1 MRRSRLAMRF
11 SGCVLAAAGMT
22 MGTVTSCSDD
32 PRTLAFDESDASP
45 TGHLDANVDTGSDAP
60 DATSADA
67 MSPELDSGKSDAG
80 PLAVTCAT
88 PPCATALVT
97 TLSEGFC
104 ALLGDQTVACWG
116 QNSNAEL
123 GRGDDAG
130 TDDGP
135 TAARVVGLEGVSA
148 LAHTCAIDTNGAVWC
163 WGTGPWLRSL
173 DVATTTEPTPVKLE
187 IPAATK
193 LAVADTT
200 ACAVVADGV
209 LCWGANVNGQVA
221 IPEFGVDPNAPLEP
235 RAVDLPNGA
244 PIQQVAIGNAAFV
257 LRNDGTMVSWGK
269 APPLARIS
277 SLSPDPYPEPI
288 PLTGIFDIETAA
300 DNACALVE
308 GIAYCWGSP
317 IYTGF
322 DTPLEPLP
330 QRRMPAPVTTP
341 EPVVQIA
348 TTASVE
354 PDWLSGANA
363 LAQRACAAGVSGA
376 VYCWGTN
383 SSGQSGDGTTNCAY
397 TPVMVT
403 GLPSPV
409 ARLATTPRT
418 TCALLTNG
426 KVYCWGDGAHGQL
439 GDGSLGSSSLVPKE
453 VILP

>member
-1 MRRSRLAMRF
+1 MSRSRCATWVF
-11 SGCVLAAAGMT
+11 LAACTAT
-22 MGTVTSCSDD
+22 GTVTSCSDESRD
-32 PRTLAFDESDASP
+32 LAFDEGDASP
-45 TGHLDANVDTGSDAP
+45 NAHLDANVDTGADAS

-67 MSPELDSGKSDAG
+67 TKPERDAGKSDAG
-80 PLAVTCAT
+80 PLSVTCTT

-97 TLSEGFC
+97 TLGEGFC
-104 ALLGDQTVACWG
+104 ALLGDRTVACWG

-123 GRGDDAG
+123 GRGDDGG

-135 TAARVVGLEGVSA
+135 TAARVAALEGVVS
-148 LAHTCAIDTNGAVWC
+148 LAHTCAVDTHGATWC
-163 WGTGPWLRSL
+163 WGTGPWLRSS
-173 DVATTTEPTPVKLE
+173 DFATTTESTPVKLD
-187 IPAATK
+187 IPAATM
-193 LAVADTT
+193 LAVADAT

-221 IPEFGVDPNAPLEP
+221 VPEFGVDPSAPLAP
-235 RAVDLPNGA
+235 RSVALEAGTS
-244 PIQQVAIGNAAFV
+244 IEKIAIGNAAFV
-257 LRNDGTMVSWGK
+257 VRTDGTAVSWGK

-277 SLSPDPYPEPI
+277 SLSPDPYPEAI
-288 PLTGIFDIETAA
+288 PLTGIVDVEVAA

-317 IYTGF
+317 LFTGF
-322 DTPLEPLP
+322 DTPAEPLP
-330 QRRMPAPVTTP
+330 ERRMPAPIPTP

-354 PDWLSGANA
+354 PDWATGANA

-383 SSGQSGDGTTNCAY
+383 ASGQSGDGTTNYAHA
-397 TPVMVT
+397 PVAVV
-403 GLPSPV
+403 GLPSPA

-439 GDGSLGSSSLVPKE
+439 GDGTIGSSSLVPKE